1 MSHVLASFFDIG
13 DNGFDASDAGI
24 ITVLL
29 GALTAGLRWTWR
41 RWRQGKSWSEAKL
54 KEALR
59 PVIHEVVTE
68 VMADALK
75 HVDKRTEPIQKN
87 ANGGRSLGDLAD
99 RVGKVESTITEV
111 RGTVTGLDSRLDV
124 IEGLL
129 RAIVGGHP
137 RTDP

>member
-13 DNGFDASDAGI
+13 NDGFDAQDAVVV
-24 ITVLL
+24 TVLVT
-29 GALTAGLRWTWR
+29 ASMAGLRWLWR

-75 HVDKRTEPIQKN
+75 HVDKRTEPIQPG
-87 ANGGRSLGDLAD
+87 ANSGDSLPDNN
-99 RVGKVESTITEV
+99 RMTEWI
-111 RGTVTGLDSRLDV
+111 

-129 RAIVGGHP
+129 AVAKKVGVTLADLPPRPVTRHP